1 MAILNVPI
9 QLNRGT
15 PTPFEVTN
23 LPLSEGEPYFNLSN
37 NTLYIKSS
45 SSIDI
50 NISGYSG
57 QTRKLEFTNP
67 QLFTANATNSKL
79 NVGGFSVHPNTT
91 NTQYIFSPGNSNNV
105 ITISDFKI
113 DALRSIILRSYSSS
127 TTLGPGVYGT
137 KSQMESIKNPHK
149 GQLFFALA

>member
-1 MAILNVPI
+1 MSILNVPI

-15 PTPFEVTN
+15 STSFEVTN

-50 NISGYSG
+50 NISGYSD
-57 QTRKLEFTNP
+57 QTRKLEFTTP
-67 QLFTANATNSKL
+67 QLFTANATSSKL
-79 NVGGFSVHPNTT
+79 NVGGFNVQPNTT
-91 NTQYIFSPGNSNNV
+91 NTQYTFSPGNSNNV

-113 DALRSIILRSYSSS
+113 NALRSIILRSYSSS

-137 KSQMESIKNPHK
+137 KSQMESIKNPQK

>member
-15 PTPFEVTN
+15 STPFEVTN
-23 LPLSEGEPYFNLSN
+23 LPLSEGEPYFNFLN
-37 NTLYIKSS
+37 NTLYIKSTK
-45 SSIDI
+45 SIDV
-50 NISGYSG
+50 NISGYSDR
-57 QTRKLEFTNP
+57 TRMLQFSDP
-67 QLFTANATNSKL
+67 ILFTANATNSVI
-79 NVGGFSVHPNTT
+79 NVGGFNVQPNTA
-91 NTQYIFSPGNSNNV
+91 NTQYTFSPKNSNHV

-113 DALRSIILRSYSSS
+113 NALRSITLRGYNSS

-137 KSQMESIKNPHK
+137 KSQMESIRNPQT